1 VSSIRLALLILSGVA
16 AAGVII
22 LLAQA
27 GWQSEI
33 RPPRTALVDSAPR
46 PEGSRVAKKPGAL
59 LKSGRT
65 VVPAIRL
72 LDQLVRAEQRHPNLA
87 VAYRA
92 LRQPRN
98 GPGHWR
104 HYVDPWSGL
113 PTALRP
119 LRVQMSFTTW
129 DIRGYAAAAAPP
141 SSAHGRLQER
151 TLGARARSRARSNPR
166 RRIQYGRDRV
176 WNKTRGV
183 NEMRLSLFAP
193 VPSSFTFGV
202 RVPAGGVLQ
211 VGTGVAANGPRG
223 VVSFDVV
230 ISARGGREQR
240 LHRVLVQPT
249 QRHQWQDHRV
259 DLSRFAGR
267 EVRLTLRTTGPDG
280 AFAFWSNPTIWPGGA
295 AAPGRNIVFVL
306 IDTLR
311 ADALQTAGGRYPVT
325 PTIDGLAATGAVFT
339 QATAL
344 ASWTRP
350 SMVSMF
356 TSEHVGRL
364 GPYLARASVFP
375 KYQRRKLYREWPRLL
390 TRHLRRQGYWTEA
403 IGNNF
408 YLPGFTR
415 VGFDRCYDRVTD
427 IRHHLLDTP
436 AVTRGALRFL
446 RAYQKRP
453 FFLYLHYNAP
463 HLPYMAP
470 KGYRVR
476 GQRAHG
482 APHNRLFE
490 KYLAAARWVDDNLA
504 AIFEELKRLS
514 LDRKTVVVVT
524 ADHGEIFS
532 LAHDHVYRSN
542 YRTRHKHGRSVYQE
556 VLHVPLVITAPGVIP
571 PGRRINDPMSHVDL
585 APTLLDLAALP
596 PMKGSMGRSL
606 KTHLLAGTR
615 LPPHPIISE
624 TREQMSLR
632 LGRWKYIYRYGGARY
647 FRDRGGRGPLRC
659 VVDELY
665 DLSGDPHETRNVVSR
680 HPERARRMRKKLLAV
695 LKPRPRPRP
704 KPKPKPKPKP

>member
-1 VSSIRLALLILSGVA
+1 MSAIRIALLILCGVNVTGAIMLRSQSGR
-16 AAGVII
+16 
-22 LLAQA
+22 
-27 GWQSEI
+27 QSEI
-33 RPPRTALVDSAPR
+33 QPPRTALVHSARR
-46 PEGSRVAKKPGAL
+46 PARSRVAKKPGAL
-59 LKSGRT
+59 LRSGRT
-65 VVPAIRL
+65 EVPAIRL
-72 LDQLVRAEQRHPNLA
+72 LDQLARAERRHPNLA

-92 LRQPRN
+92 LWKPRN

-113 PTALRP
+113 PPALRP
-119 LRVQMSFTTW
+119 LRVQMNFTTW
-129 DIRGYAAAAAPP
+129 DVRGYAAAAAPP
-141 SSAHGRLQER
+141 SSAQGRLQER
-151 TLGARARSRARSNPR
+151 TLGRRARARSNSRP
-166 RRIQYGRDRV
+166 RIQFSRDRT
-176 WNKTRGV
+176 WNKTQGV
-183 NEMRLSLFAP
+183 NEMRLCLFAP
-193 VPSSFTFGV
+193 VPSSFTFQV
-202 RVPAGGVLQ
+202 RVPEGGVLL

-223 VVSFDVV
+223 EVFFDVL

-249 QRHQWQDHRV
+249 QRHQWHDHRV
-259 DLSRFAGR
+259 DLARFAGR

-280 AFAFWSNPTIWPGGA
+280 AFAFWSNPTIWRSGA

-311 ADALQTAGGRYPVT
+311 ADALQTTGGRYPVM

-364 GPYLARASVFP
+364 SRYMGRLSPFP
-375 KYQRRKLYREWPRLL
+375 KYHRRKLYRRWPRLL

-415 VGFDRCYDRVTD
+415 VGFDRSYDRVTD
-427 IRHHLLDTP
+427 IRHHLLHTP

-446 RAYQKRP
+446 RAHQKRP
-453 FFLYLHYNAP
+453 FFLYLHYDGP
-463 HLPYMAP
+463 HLPYLAP

-476 GQRAHG
+476 GHRAHG
-482 APHNRLFE
+482 APHNRVFE
-490 KYLAAARWVDDNLA
+490 KYLASARWVDDNLA
-504 AIFEELKRLS
+504 AIIEELKRLS

-542 YRTRHKHGRSVYQE
+542 YRTRHKHGRSLYQE

-571 PGRRINDPMSHVDL
+571 PGRRIDDPMSQLDL
-585 APTLLDLAALP
+585 APTLLDLAGLP

-632 LGRWKYIYRYGGARY
+632 FGRWKYIYRYGGAQY
-647 FRDRGGRGPLRC
+647 YRDRGGRGPLRR

-665 DLSGDPHETRNVVSR
+665 DLSVDPHETRNVASR
-680 HPERARRMRKKLLAV
+680 HPERARRMRKELLAV
-695 LKPRPRPRP
+695 LRPRPRP
-704 KPKPKPKPKP
+704 